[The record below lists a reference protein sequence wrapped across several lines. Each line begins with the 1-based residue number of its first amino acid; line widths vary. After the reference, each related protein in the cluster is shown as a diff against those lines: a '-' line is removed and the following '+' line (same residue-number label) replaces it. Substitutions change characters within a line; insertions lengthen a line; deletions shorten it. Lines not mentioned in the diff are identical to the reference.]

1 MNTSRMGTGEMIAAA
16 GGVALLIVMFLPWY
30 GVDVEVGGFSASES
44 ANAWEA
50 LGFIDI
56 LLFLCAVAAIG
67 LVAAR
72 ASGNLP
78 EDVPWPV
85 LLVGA
90 GALALLLVL
99 FRLLDIPAPDVPA
112 VAESSV
118 DFGREFGLFLALIAA
133 AAIAYGGWRANSER
147 TTGPAPGR
155 AEPPPAPAG

>member
-1 MNTSRMGTGEMIAAA
+1 M
-16 GGVALLIVMFLPWY
+16 
-30 GVDVEVGGFSASES
+30 
-44 ANAWEA
+44 
-50 LGFIDI
+50 
-56 LLFLCAVAAIG
+56 
-67 LVAAR
+67 VAAR
-72 ASGNLP
+72 ATGNLP

-85 LLVGA
+85 LLLAA

-112 VAESSV
+112 VAEDSV
-118 DFGREFGLFLALIAA
+118 DFGRKFGLFLALVAA

>member
-1 MNTSRMGTGEMIAAA
+1 MDTSRLGAGEMIAAA
-16 GGVALLIVMFLPWY
+16 GGIALLIVMFLPWY
-30 GVDVEVGGFSASES
+30 GVDVNFAGTSVSES

-56 LLFLCAVAAIG
+56 LLFLCAVAAVG

-72 ASGNLP
+72 ATGNLP

-112 VAESSV
+112 AAEDSV
-118 DFGREFGLFLALIAA
+118 DFGREIGLFLALIAA
-133 AAIAYGGWRANSER
+133 AAIAYGGWRANAER
-147 TTGPAPGR
+147 TSGAAPGPA
-155 AEPPPAPAG
+155 APAA